1 VSTAPESSNLGDLRT
16 LDWERLQDLL
26 DPFEAAWHALEGQAG
41 VVELAGFLPP
51 PTDPLRRLALIELI
65 KADLEFRWRRG
76 LPVGLDTY
84 LADFPELGAAAA
96 LPPRLLYEEYRVR
109 QRYGDQPPLADYQ
122 ARFPEQFPDLQ
133 RLLKEEPLGT
143 VVSDNLSTPMPAGSN
158 TSGTPPAAG
167 PQLLQVLGDYRLLHR
182 IGMGAFGEVWKAE
195 APGGVHVALKTIIR
209 PVEHELAQQER
220 RALELIKQLR
230 HPYLMSIQAFWVLE
244 SRLHVAME
252 LADGSLRQRYQEC
265 RKQGLA
271 GVPQKEMLGYLRE
284 AAEALDFLHRE
295 HVLHRDIKPENLLLL
310 QGHVKVADIG
320 LARHLQGDISMLN
333 DSGSGT
339 PTYMPPEMVTRRV
352 CKQSDQYSLAVV
364 YAEMRQGRP
373 PFRADNLFELM
384 QAHIFKEP
392 DLEGLPEPERGAVRK
407 ALSKEHRERFRSCSD
422 FAEAL
427 AAATAEP
434 PPAPVPPSRTKPER
448 RPRRLI
454 LLGATLVLI
463 LLAAAFGVLLANSY
477 RNNNPPRVPF
487 TLVPASV
494 ELQPGEEKAVSLFVQ
509 RDGQFRGPIELSF
522 RDLPEHVA
530 IQPGTIAADADH
542 VQLTLRSANDVPVGP
557 IEVKVHATADGHHN
571 DGTLALVFLPPNIT
585 LLPGWAKPANAQV
598 VSDGSN
604 RKYYDRIDVRRG
616 GLAVRFVLVPRAAV
630 GDLPTYYIMEDKVSA
645 GLFHKFAAA
654 DPRAVSDPQWFE
666 LASNHEANNPV
677 LGVVAED
684 AHRCALWLG
693 GLLPTIQQWEKA
705 AGRYDRGRGRG
716 PFREQA
722 DPNLLG
728 IGRTGPMRLDEP
740 TDDISHPYGLR
751 HLSGN
756 GRELTRNLADPNR
769 GTVPVDDPQELDA
782 VSLRGRS
789 FRAPQPLLF
798 RDLEDRE
805 QTLLGDLGYRESND
819 ETGFRVV
826 LEP

>member
-1 VSTAPESSNLGDLRT
+1 VSTGPDSSNLGDLRT

-26 DPFEAAWHALEGQAG
+26 DPFEASWHALEGQAG
-41 VVELAGFLPP
+41 VVELAAFLPP

-76 LPVGLDTY
+76 LPVGLETY
-84 LADFPELGAAAA
+84 LADFPELGTASA
-96 LPPRLLYEEYRVR
+96 LPPRIIYEEYRVR
-109 QRYGDQPPLADYQ
+109 QRYGDQPPVADYQ
-122 ARFPEQFPDLQ
+122 ARFPDQFPELQ
-133 RLLKEEPLGT
+133 RLLNDEPLGT
-143 VVSDNLSTPMPAGSN
+143 IVSDSEWRPTAAGGKKNEGAYPAG
-158 TSGTPPAAG
+158 A
-167 PQLLQVLGDYRLLHR
+167 PQLVPILGEYRLLQR
-182 IGMGAFGEVWKAE
+182 LGLGAFGEVWKAE

-209 PVEHELAQQER
+209 PVEHEAAQQER

-230 HPYLMSIQAFWVLE
+230 HSYLMSIQAFWVME

-252 LADGSLRQRYQEC
+252 LADSSLRQRFQEC
-265 RKQGLA
+265 RKQGLP
-271 GVPQKEMLGYLRE
+271 GIPQKEMLGYLRE
-284 AAEALDFLHRE
+284 AAEALDYLHRE

-320 LARHLQGDISMLN
+320 LARHVQGDISMLN

-373 PFRADNLFELM
+373 PFRADNLFALM

-392 DLEGLPEPERGAVRK
+392 DLEGLPEPEQVVVRK
-407 ALSKEHRERFRSCSD
+407 ALAKEHRERFRSCVD

-434 PPAPVPPSRTKPER
+434 PPAPPPPAAPRGR
-448 RPRRLI
+448 RQRPVLLWVALLLI
-454 LLGATLVLI
+454 P
-463 LLAAAFGVLLANSY
+463 LAAAFGVLLANSY
-477 RNNNPPRVPF
+477 KNANPATPP
-487 TLVPASV
+487 
-494 ELQPGEEKAVSLFVQ
+494 
-509 RDGQFRGPIELSF
+509 
-522 RDLPEHVA
+522 
-530 IQPGTIAADADH
+530 
-542 VQLTLRSANDVPVGP
+542 DV
-557 IEVKVHATADGHHN
+557 
-571 DGTLALVFLPPNIT
+571 T
-585 LLPGWAKPANAQV
+585 LLPGWVKPADAQV
-598 VSDGSN
+598 VSDSSN
-604 RKYYDRIDVRRG
+604 RPFYDRIDVLRG
-616 GLAVRFVLVPRAAV
+616 GRAVRFVLVPREGV
-630 GDLPTYYIMEDKVSA
+630 GDLPTFYIMEDKVSA
-645 GLFHKFAAA
+645 GLFHQFAAA
-654 DPRAVSDPQWFE
+654 EPRAVSDPQWFE
-666 LASNHEANNPV
+666 LASNHEPNNPV

-705 AGRYDRGRGRG
+705 AGRYDPARGRG
-716 PFREQA
+716 PFREPA
-722 DPNLLG
+722 DVQRLG
-728 IGRTGPMRLDEP
+728 IGRTEPMRLDEP
-740 TDDISHPYGLR
+740 TDDISRPYGLR

-769 GTVPVDDPQELDA
+769 GTVPLADPQELDF

-789 FRAPQPLLF
+789 FRKPQPLLF
-798 RDLEDRE
+798 RDLEEHE
-805 QTLLGDLGYRESND
+805 QANLGDLPYRESND